1 MKRVERL
8 SGKSIKLLVQDVRDP
23 DRLRTVFTEAKSPID
38 AVIHFAGL
46 KAVGESVEKP
56 LLYYQNNLISTLV
69 LTEVMLEF
77 GVDKLIFSSS
87 ATVYGDPE
95 TSPLTEDSALSCTN
109 PYGRTK
115 LWTEEILRDINHA
128 HPGFNVGLLRYF
140 NPVGAHPSGEI
151 GEDPNGIP
159 NNLTPYITQ
168 VLVGK
173 LKEVA
178 VFGDDYPTPDGTGVR
193 DYIHV
198 VDLAVGHVKALE
210 KLAENPGVVT
220 YNLGTGQG
228 HSVLEVIK
236 AFEKASGK
244 PVAYRI
250 APRRPGDAASCYADP
265 SLAEQELGW
274 KTRFGLERM
283 CVDSWNWQRKNPSGY

>member
-1 MKRVERL
+1 MRHILVTGGAGYIGSHTCLELLEQGTEITVVDNLNNAKKESLERVQRL
-8 SGKSIKLLVQDVRDP
+8 CGRELKLAVHDVRDRE
-23 DRLRTVFTEAKSPID
+23 RLRATFAAAGTPIE

-77 GVDKLIFSSS
+77 GVTNLIFSSS

-95 TSPLTEDSALSCTN
+95 RSPIPEEAPLFCTN

-115 LWTEEILRDINHA
+115 LMTEQIVTDVNRAN
-128 HPGFNVGLLRYF
+128 PGFNVCLLRYF

-151 GEDPNGIP
+151 GEDPSGIP

-173 LKEVA
+173 L
-178 VFGDDYPTPDGTGVR
+178 
-193 DYIHV
+193 
-198 VDLAVGHVKALE
+198 
-210 KLAENPGVVT
+210 
-220 YNLGTGQG
+220 
-228 HSVLEVIK
+228 
-236 AFEKASGK
+236 
-244 PVAYRI
+244 
-250 APRRPGDAASCYADP
+250 
-265 SLAEQELGW
+265 QEL
-274 KTRFGLERM
+274 
-283 CVDSWNWQRKNPSGY
+283 